1 MDKPIA
7 IVTLPL
13 VLLFLFILVLS
24 ILLIFYNLVLF
35 LKRRDLRSF
44 GTFFE
49 EEIFKSAVQFTV
61 FIFVL
66 DLFLLLIFYFY
77 LFSMKKDIFVVNEI
91 IALTFYFFT
100 RNFIF
105 SLIEEKLKKIYGFI
119 LPDIY
124 KNILFRENI
133 FVVFITG
140 IVSYA
145 LYTAIKTAAG

>member
-24 ILLIFYNLVLF
+24 ILLIFHDLLLF

-49 EEIFKSAVQFTV
+49 EEIFKNAIKFTI
-61 FIFVL
+61 FIFLL
-66 DLFLLLIFYFY
+66 DLFLLLIFYFTF
-77 LFSMKKDIFVVNEI
+77 LSMKRDLFVINEI
-91 IALTFYFFT
+91 VALTFYFFL
-100 RNFIF
+100 RNVIF
-105 SLIEEKLKKIYGFI
+105 SFIEERLKKIYGFVF
-119 LPDIY
+119 PDIY

-140 IVSYA
+140 VISYA
-145 LYTAIKTAAG
+145 LYTAMRTTAG